1 MWKSNENICVPNT
14 TNKSVQPCGSEIWRK
29 IIIITS
35 KLRFFIFLCTE
46 IEGLKLYDK
55 IAKVRLAERTNQIL
69 ANQGHPVT
77 QWFHL
82 LAVREIGGWICV
94 NRCIFF
100 SFISLSYIAR
110 VLRLFS
116 VERNLPYVGET

>member
-14 TNKSVQPCGSEIWRK
+14 TNKSVQPCGSEIWRQ

-46 IEGLKLYDK
+46 IEVLKLYDK

-82 LAVREIGGWICV
+82 LAVREIGGWIWV

-100 SFISLSYIAR
+100 IISLSYIAR

-116 VERNLPYVGET
+116 VQRNLPYVGET